1 MKRVFALLL
10 VLILLYPA
18 ALADT
23 VRENLGAP
31 EHITGEFQSPSG
43 RTHIYVDAD
52 VRIPD
57 VVCFN
62 TYQVTARTFT
72 LEEAKQGAD
81 LNFGS
86 GHYMDANTGT
96 AELILDQQ
104 QGENGLVSS
113 CDVLALAEE
122 GLDPL
127 HELTITSEKTMVAG
141 ADYYRANWFE
151 IYHENGGRS
160 GNPGSEDHAR
170 EIADTFV
177 AALWPEMAYYGTDP
191 DQSDGLRGRVQGQ
204 TGYRFYYARP
214 VDGVFIT
221 PVFQE
226 GAYERLLNWE
236 ASSFSLPMPYE
247 KLYVDVDAEGILGL
261 RYDFPIESPILE
273 EENVPV
279 LSFAEI
285 WRIFGVISPMTIMN
299 YEQYAAAVNNALYI
313 DRIELGYMA
322 VQRKDKPA
330 RYQLIPVWDFFGK
343 RTIKDETYDQFNNA
357 LLTINSIDGT
367 VIDRNY
373 GY

>member
-1 MKRVFALLL
+1 MKRMLAFLLA
-10 VLILLYPA
+10 LILLYPA

-81 LNFGS
+81 LHFGS

-104 QGENGLVSS
+104 QGENGLVSG

-151 IYHENGGRS
+151 IYYENGGRS

-170 EIADTFV
+170 EIADAFV

-247 KLYVDVDAEGILGL
+247 KLYVDVDAEGIFGL
-261 RYDFPIESPILE
+261 RYEFPIESPILDE
-273 EENVPV
+273 ESVPL
-279 LSFAEI
+279 LSFDEI
-285 WRIFGVISPMTIMN
+285 WQIFGMISPMTIMS
-299 YEQYAAAVNNALYI
+299 YEKNEAAGNNALYI
-313 DRIELGYMA
+313 DRIELGYMTNSKEDA
-322 VQRKDKPA
+322 LMQTSA
-330 RYQLIPVWDFFGK
+330 YQKKMLAGLVNGI
-343 RTIKDETYDQFNNA
+343 DEYFKKTAD
-357 LLTINSIDGT
+357 
-367 VIDRNY
+367 
-373 GY
+373 